1 MHCRYGLYLK
11 DTNFR
16 PPLIVHVPI
25 KRLTK
30 RKVQVGF
37 TRLLCLG
44 NVIKNIIWVSK
55 IWDSGWT

>member
-1 MHCRYGLYLK
+1 MWASSKNPEIPTSAIGY
-11 DTNFR
+11 
-16 PPLIVHVPI
+16 VPI

-30 RKVQVGF
+30 RKVRVGF

-55 IWDSGWT
+55 IWDSDWT